1 MNLNLRQL
9 EVKIVSNLYALN
21 NSGNSPKVFVAEVSQ
36 AVVLHILNDKLT
48 GVVHSTFTNSFNI
61 IFDNEIIHIG
71 ATEKGIAP
79 FGIGMSGIDAQ
90 RLTKKVSIGE
100 PVSWDKDS
108 QKIVFNHLTSLSL
121 QNVILANHSLHH
133 SAYNATILQDN
144 LTLIGNILLQKNW
157 QTGLVQ
163 TDDEKREIIHSLI
176 FETDF
181 NQNYPALLE
190 VEKMLLFARGGELT
204 NVDTDSMFDYWIGRG
219 PGLTP
224 SGDDLTTGVC
234 AMLSIL
240 DGANTD
246 FLEALKV
253 YLAKHGEKRTTQVSL
268 AYLTYAAN
276 NEYHSHLVE
285 LSKRLLKRESTE
297 LLVALEKVRELG
309 HTSGTDTL
317 IGILLG
323 IRAVITN

>member
-9 EVKIVSNLYALN
+9 EVKIVSDLYTLN
-21 NSGNSPKVFVAEVSQ
+21 NSSNSPIEFVAEASNL
-36 AVVLHILNDKLT
+36 AVHHILNHTLT

-61 IFDNEIIHIG
+61 IFAGKIIHIG
-71 ATEKGIAP
+71 ATDKGIAP
-79 FGIGMSGIDAQ
+79 FGIGLSGIDAQ

-100 PVSWDKDS
+100 PVKWEKDS
-108 QKIVFNHLTSLSL
+108 QKITFHHGLSLSL
-121 QNVILANHSLHH
+121 QKIILSNHSLHK

-144 LTLIGNILLQKNW
+144 LTLIGNTLLQKNW

-163 TDDEKREIIHSLI
+163 TDDEKKEMIHSLV

-181 NQNYPALLE
+181 NPNYPALLE
-190 VEKMLLFARGGELT
+190 IERMLLFARSGEVT
-204 NVDTDSMFDYWIGRG
+204 HIDAASIFNYWIGRG

-234 AMLSIL
+234 AMLSLL
-240 DGANTD
+240 DGAHTD
-246 FLEALKV
+246 FLETLKI
-253 YLAKHGEKRTTQVSL
+253 YLSTHGEKRTTQVSL
-268 AYLTYAAN
+268 EYLTYAAN

-285 LSKRLLKRESTE
+285 LSKLLLKRESPE
-297 LLVALEKVRELG
+297 LLVALEKVRKLG

-317 IGILLG
+317 IGVLLG